1 MTLDELLWHINDSTV
16 ITIFTINGI
25 RLATYDGKDSIPE
38 EYNDMDVTDIFVEG
52 NALCI
57 EVDDTETEDDEW

>member
-1 MTLDELLWHINDSTV
+1 MTLEELLWYINDSTIV
-16 ITIFTINGI
+16 AICSINGI

-38 EYNDMDVTDIFVEG
+38 EYNDLSVTDILVNE

-57 EVDDTETEDDEW
+57 EVDI